1 MPIYQIPNK
10 DIGVIRTI
18 SGTTTALT
26 VVALKNKSS
35 GEIVARTTTDSSGEY
50 SFTVDNN
57 IPFKLVVADQNNFEN
72 LTEVDV
78 ESSYPY
84 SWYSGGGYVNGSQQ
98 HCIVRL
104 STSNLY
110 YPNGGGIVWTSM
122 PSYRVIDTAGY
133 TPTDPFSGGVVIGS
147 YTETGIGEGAE
158 IELGFAVAGDYVLT
172 LGGNPREYTAEEK
185 NFGSIINKVT
195 VTSIGRAYQTPIL
208 WISGTSIN
216 HRIKSGD
223 PLDGEYARTVN
234 GTEYWAKESSTTIA
248 YSLTTF
254 SIPSYVDAY
263 PSDYGSRIKE
273 YYLNSINGWGEGY
286 TYGSWTGNNVAG
298 AYVQGTRFTAALPD
312 GVDVTT
318 NDDST
323 VSTKKTA
330 FLDCA
335 GIFDG
340 VNPLGFYK
348 NHGPT
353 AYRAII
359 YGANPI
365 VALNGPSYIGYIDFD
380 SAGDNSNIYAGSPAW
395 AVNNRHISEYE
406 FNLLKGYFGN
416 QLITGTLLNCVSDK
430 LGNDSFTTAV
440 LSNTINL
447 FYQLGDAVYGELR
460 NRFTLSTAIFG
471 SKLVGD
477 ILDYWQQGKG
487 TNLSS
492 NDYAKRIKPILD
504 KVEAARQQYAPNDG
518 IPLTTQTYKIKNLFN
533 EKTYTLD
540 LTVTSG
546 SYGLTQQ

>member
-1 MPIYQIPNK
+1 MPVYQIPNK
-10 DIGVIRTI
+10 DIGVTRTI

-26 VVALKNKSS
+26 VVALKNYSS

-78 ESSYPY
+78 GASYPY
-84 SWYSGGGYVNGSQQ
+84 SWYSGGGYVNYSQQ
-98 HCIVRL
+98 NCIVRL
-104 STSNLY
+104 GGSSLF

-158 IELGFAVAGDYVLT
+158 VELGFANPGDYVLT
-172 LGGNPREYTAEEK
+172 SGGNPREYTAEEK

-195 VTSIGRAYQTPIL
+195 VTSIGRAYNTPIL

-216 HRIKSGD
+216 HRTKSGD
-223 PLDGEYARTVN
+223 PLEGEYARTVN
-234 GTEYWAKESSTTIA
+234 GQEYWAKESSTTIA
-248 YSLTTF
+248 YSLTIF
-254 SIPSYVDAY
+254 NIPSYVSAY
-263 PSDYGSRIKE
+263 PTDYSLRIKE
-273 YYLNSINGWGEGY
+273 YYLNSINGYGEGY
-286 TYGSWTGNNVAG
+286 TYGAFTGNNVAG

-312 GVDVTT
+312 GVDATT

-323 VSTKKTA
+323 VSNKKTA

-340 VNPLGFYK
+340 VNPLGVYK

-359 YGANPI
+359 YGANRT
-365 VALNGPSYIGYIDFD
+365 VALSSGGYTGYIDFD
-380 SAGDNSNIYAGSPAW
+380 TAGNSSNIYTGSPAW
-395 AVNNRHISEYE
+395 AANNNHITEYE

-416 QLITGTLLNCVSDK
+416 QLITGTFLNCISDK
-430 LGNDSFTTAV
+430 LGNDSFTTNI
-440 LSNTINL
+440 LSNTANL

-460 NRFTLSTAIFG
+460 NIFSESTAILG

-477 ILDYWQQGKG
+477 IADYWQQGKG

-518 IPLTTQTYKIKNLFN
+518 IPLTTQTHNVKNLIN
-533 EKTYTLD
+533 NKTYTLD